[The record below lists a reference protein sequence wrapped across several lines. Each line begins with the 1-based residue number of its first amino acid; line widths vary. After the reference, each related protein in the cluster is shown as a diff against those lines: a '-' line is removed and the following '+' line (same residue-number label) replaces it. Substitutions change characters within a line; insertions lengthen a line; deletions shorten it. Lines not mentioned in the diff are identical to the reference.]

1 MRLATDDL
9 ALFLLGYQTV
19 SGKFRRQL
27 HALQRPQ
34 CCGVDPLHGLLY
46 TATIHGAP
54 PCPRDTPFPLAV
66 AVVGPKSLMPPAGS
80 SCCNDG
86 HAAAA
91 AAAGCVTLTAISSSQ
106 SVVERIRKHLR
117 LCVFISCDSST
128 TAIVAYNRFHCF
140 SSEFQI
146 ALQHWRRKLD
156 FQ

>member
-9 ALFLLGYQTV
+9 ALCLLGYQTV

-106 SVVERIRKHLR
+106 SVVERI
-117 LCVFISCDSST
+117 SCDFASSFHATVQQLPLLLT
-128 TAIVAYNRFHCF
+128 TAFTAFHQ
-140 SSEFQI
+140 SS
-146 ALQHWRRKLD
+146 R
-156 FQ
+156 